1 MNRKAAIY
9 IFAVFVVVLPP
20 SAQDKPDK
28 AEVKISAEAKET
40 AQASI
45 SNLDELRMELID
57 AFNDPNFANAFWGVD
72 IQSLK
77 TGETFYK
84 VNADKLFSPA
94 SLLKL
99 FTTSS
104 ALLLLGSDYQ
114 YKTTIYTDGNIK
126 NHTLHGNL
134 VIKGS
139 GDPSISNRFIDGSV
153 NVVFEMWADSLKKL
167 GIKKIDGNIIG
178 DDDNFDEVRLGKGW
192 SHEVINNWFAPPSG
206 ALCFNDNSISITIV
220 PTEPGMPADITIEPN
235 SEYKFLKKVVT
246 ISSKNEPNIEIS
258 KKNGSQVISVSGLIS
273 KDSPAKKFYVSV
285 DDPTEYFLYSLYN
298 TLTDNGIEITGAFF
312 DKDDEGITVQDD
324 NLTPLF
330 SHFSVPLSKLITE
343 VNKNSNNFYAE
354 QIFRTIGYEL
364 IGYGDIN
371 NSLMMTE
378 DILKKMGINPDNL
391 MIVDGSGLS
400 KLDLVTPKQVINV
413 LSYLYKSDE
422 FGTFYGSLPVA
433 GTDGTLADRYKNTTG
448 AKNIHAKTGYL
459 ENIRSLAGYL
469 KTADGEPIVFCIIVN
484 NFLVP
489 SQLAN
494 YLQDKVCSR
503 LVNFSRN

>member
-1 MNRKAAIY
+1 MNKKAVIY
-9 IFAVFVVVLPP
+9 FFAVCTIMLP
-20 SAQDKPDK
+20 AQDKVEVSSSRQENKK
-28 AEVKISAEAKET
+28 ASV
-40 AQASI
+40 
-45 SNLDELRMELID
+45 SNLDELRSELKD

-77 TGETFYK
+77 TGETIYK
-84 VNADKLFSPA
+84 LNPDKLFSPA
-94 SLLKL
+94 SLTKL

-104 ALLLLGSDYQ
+104 ALLLLGSDYK
-114 YKTTIYTDGNIK
+114 YKTTIYTDGSIK
-126 NHTLHGNL
+126 NETLHGNL

-139 GDPSISNRFIDGSV
+139 GDPSISNRFIEGDV
-153 NVVFEMWADSLKKL
+153 DVVFEMWADSLKKL

-178 DDDNFDEVRLGKGW
+178 DDDNFDEVQLGKGW

-206 ALCFNDNSISITIV
+206 ALCFNDNSICITIA
-220 PTEPGMPADITIEPN
+220 PTEPGRQAKVSIEPE
-235 SEYKFLKKVVT
+235 SEYKFRTKVFT
-246 ISSKNEPNIEIS
+246 ISSKSDPNIEIS
-258 KKNGSQVISVSGLIS
+258 KKNGSEVISVSGLINEN
-273 KDSPAKKFYVSV
+273 SPERKFYVSV
-285 DDPTEYFLYSLYN
+285 DDPTDYFLFSLFN
-298 TLTDNGIEITGAFF
+298 TLVDNGIDVTGSFF
-312 DKDDEGITVQDD
+312 DKDDENINISDD
-324 NLTPLF
+324 NLSPLF
-330 SHFSVPLSKLITE
+330 SHYSAPLSKLITE

-364 IGYGDIN
+364 IGFGDIN
-371 NSLMMTE
+371 NSMMMSE
-378 DILKKMGINPDNL
+378 DVFKKMGINPDNL

-400 KLDLVTPKQVINV
+400 KLDLVTPKQVINL

-422 FGTFYGSLPVA
+422 FATFYESLPVA
-433 GTDGTLADRYKNTTG
+433 ATDGTLANRFKNITG

-459 ENIRSLAGYL
+459 DNIRSLAGYL

-489 SQLAN
+489 SQLAI